1 MEVAMRSLFGS
12 ALAGLALL
20 ATTNA
25 AVAAEPAQTQS
36 PRFSSGLICDT
47 REQAERF
54 VLVLRDNIEAALGT
68 VNTEAG
74 TPDACMVAT
83 YGFVP
88 GQTVSEVERN
98 GRVVNVIE
106 VRVLAVA
113 TTGGVQMIE
122 PKIYYSIVPTG
133 DRMA

>member
-1 MEVAMRSLFGS
+1 MRHLCGIILS
-12 ALAGLALL
+12 GLVLL
-20 ATTNA
+20 GAATA
-25 AVAAEPAQTQS
+25 SPAAEQS
-36 PRFSSGLICDT
+36 QEPRFVSGLICDT
-47 REQAERF
+47 QQQAERF
-54 VLVLRDNIEAALGT
+54 VLVLRNNIEQALGT

-98 GRVVNVIE
+98 GAIVNVIE

-113 TTGGVQMIE
+113 TKDGLQMIE
-122 PKIYYSIVPTG
+122 PKIYYSVVPTD
-133 DRMA
+133 DRIA